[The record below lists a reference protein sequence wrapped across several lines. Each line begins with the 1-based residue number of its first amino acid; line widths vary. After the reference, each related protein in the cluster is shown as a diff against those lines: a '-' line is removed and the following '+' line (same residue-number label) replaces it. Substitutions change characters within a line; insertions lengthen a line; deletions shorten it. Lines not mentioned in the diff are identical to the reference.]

1 MWDIGGQAALRQYW
15 ENYYK
20 DNDAIIFVID
30 SSDSNR
36 IEEVK
41 EVMGAVLEHANLA
54 NIPTLFLANKQD
66 METALEADEVSVKN
80 LFVDRPYH
88 VVSCAVQIKE
98 QLNLDDITNRSWAIH
113 ATSATEGYGIEDG
126 LLWLINTLKTLQT

>member
-30 SSDSNR
+30 SSDAVR

-41 EVMGAVLEHANLA
+41 EVMGNVLEHAKLA
-54 NIPTLFLANKQD
+54 NLPTLFLANK
-66 METALEADEVSVKN
+66 
-80 LFVDRPYH
+80 
-88 VVSCAVQIKE
+88 
-98 QLNLDDITNRSWAIH
+98 
-113 ATSATEGYGIEDG
+113 
-126 LLWLINTLKTLQT
+126 